1 MTRELHIGIS
11 PCPNDTFAFHALL
24 ERELELEGVQ
34 LRFELT
40 DVEELNRRWIAGE
53 FDVAKLSYHAAL
65 RTAADLY
72 VLPAGS
78 ALGSGVGPLLLAKPG
93 ADRTTPRVLCPGRWT
108 TASLLYELFHSGEGE
123 VEQCVFSDIMPRLEA
138 GSADLGVCIH
148 EGRFTWGEHGLELVE
163 DLGERWESETGALLP
178 LGGIM
183 ARRTLGEPVAREF
196 AEALGQSIDW
206 ARAHPEAAGVT
217 MRAHAQELSPEVLWS
232 HVELYVNEH
241 TRALGAEGR
250 AALTTLSELA
260 RKRGL
265 ISKSTPELEL
275 LT

>member
-11 PCPNDTFAFHALL
+11 TCPNDTFAFHALL
-24 ERELELEGVQ
+24 EQDIQIEGCR

-40 DVEELNRRWIAGE
+40 DVEELNQRWIKGE
-53 FDVAKLSYHAAL
+53 FDIAKLSYHAAL
-65 RTAADLY
+65 QTAAELY

-78 ALGSGVGPLLLAKPG
+78 ALGSGVGPLLLAKSG
-93 ADRTTPRVLCPGRWT
+93 ADRATPRVLCPGRWT

-123 VEQCVFSDIMPRLEA
+123 VEQCVFSDIMPRLKA

-148 EGRFTWGEHGLELVE
+148 EGRFTWKEHGLELVE

-183 ARRTLGEPVAREF
+183 ARRKLGESLAREF

-206 ARAHPEAAGVT
+206 ARAHPEAARKT
-217 MRAHAQELSPEVLWS
+217 MQAHAQELYPNVLWS
-232 HVELYVNEH
+232 HVELYVNDH
-241 TRALGAEGR
+241 TRALGAE
-250 AALTTLSELA
+250 AQVALETLGELA
-260 RKRGL
+260 RSRGL
-265 ISKSTPELEL
+265 ISKSTPALEI